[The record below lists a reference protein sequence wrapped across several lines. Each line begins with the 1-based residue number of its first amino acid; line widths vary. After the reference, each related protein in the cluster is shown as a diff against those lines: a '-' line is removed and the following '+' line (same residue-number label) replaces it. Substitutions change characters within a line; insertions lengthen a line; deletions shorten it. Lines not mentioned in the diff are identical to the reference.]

1 MSSTGPPETPTTHGK
16 PSTAEAS
23 VSRKSY
29 RRKYRKIMVTF
40 EEETK
45 ESNNLFREEQRI
57 NDISQR
63 LAEQTDQL
71 LQLLVELNSLPQV
84 PRSLRYD
91 LTPPGHTA
99 APEPYPEEYLDD
111 EDGHF
116 RLQKARILLQLRE
129 ISKGEYHAIEE
140 ELLKSEEFK
149 PSLSYSSLLQIAPD
163 QTSHD
168 KTDGAQDEG
177 IGFIT
182 TRDEEQYLQAL
193 DNFLDEKDS
202 NPRAHVANH
211 LGSRGADRTIQME
224 REMQLKNPVSVYNW
238 LRRHQPQ
245 VFLQDNEPTSEKPTR
260 ATASRSSARKSTGA
274 VNSSYDQW
282 KRDADKYDDVIA
294 PNSAASSKGKRK
306 RDQDGG
312 YRPKGGNARGTK
324 RKKEP
329 KEETARSKR
338 AKKASMG

>member
-1 MSSTGPPETPTTHGK
+1 M
-16 PSTAEAS
+16 
-23 VSRKSY
+23 
-29 RRKYRKIMVTF
+29 
-40 EEETK
+40 
-45 ESNNLFREEQRI
+45 
-57 NDISQR
+57 
-63 LAEQTDQL
+63 
-71 LQLLVELNSLPQV
+71 

-91 LTPPGHTA
+91 LNPPGHTTA
-99 APEPYPEEYLDD
+99 SESLPEDFLDE

-116 RLQKARILLQLRE
+116 RLQKARIQLQLRE
-129 ISKGEYHAIEE
+129 ITQTEYHAIEQD
-140 ELLKSEEFK
+140 LLKTEEFK
-149 PSLSYSSLLQIAPD
+149 PSLSYSSLVQVAPN
-163 QTSHD
+163 QTSLHD
-168 KTDGAQDEG
+168 KTDAAQDRG
-177 IGFIT
+177 IGYIT

-211 LGSRGADRTIQME
+211 LGNRGADRTIQME

-245 VFLQDNEPTSEKPTR
+245 VFLQDNEPASEKPTR

-274 VNSSYDQW
+274 ANASYDHW
-282 KRDADKYDDVIA
+282 KRDADKYDEAIP
-294 PNSAASSKGKRK
+294 PNSAASSKAKRK

-329 KEETARSKR
+329 KEESARSKR
-338 AKKASMG
+338 AKKASTG